1 MSVPD
6 HDLMRQRIL
15 ARIADEPA
23 PTRAAVRRLD
33 AVIATAVAV
42 LVLGTFFALGGIR
55 DGGAPRSL
63 PLMIGTFAG
72 TLAITMAVAVLA
84 ARRSPSM
91 LGRPRSHLLFA
102 IVVAPLLLFVWKV
115 LYSSLFDGG
124 LDFWSTRIGHKC
136 LGLSILLGISPLLA
150 LTRSRRG
157 QALRYPRA
165 SGAALG
171 LLAGMI
177 AATLV
182 DLWCPVAHPA
192 HLAYGHLLPIVL
204 LVATGAALGPAWLGV
219 SNKRSTPRNSW

>member
-6 HDLMRQRIL
+6 SDLRQRIL
-15 ARIADEPA
+15 ARVAEEPS
-23 PTRAAVRRLD
+23 PTRVAVRRID

-42 LVLGTFFALGGIR
+42 MVLGIFFALGGIR

-72 TLAITMAVAVLA
+72 TLAITVAVAMLA
-84 ARRSPSM
+84 ARRGPTM
-91 LGRPRSHLLFA
+91 LGRQRSHLLFA
-102 IVVAPLLLFVWKV
+102 IVLAPLLLFAWKV

-124 LDFWSTRIGHKC
+124 LDFWSTRVGHKC
-136 LGLSILLGISPLLA
+136 LGLSMSLGILPLLA
-150 LTRSRRG
+150 LARARRG
-157 QALRYPRA
+157 QALRHPRA

-177 AATLV
+177 AATFV

-192 HLAYGHLLPIVL
+192 HLAYGHLLPLLL
-204 LVATGAALGPAWLGV
+204 LVVTGAALGARWLGV
-219 SNKRSTPRNSW
+219 FKQR